1 MSLIQPTQAASSPAI
16 ENRWDDATYDEM
28 VNSSMLELDQ
38 SKREQLLIEAE
49 KYLVDQM
56 PACPILSFNDDY
68 LVKPNI
74 TGVVKNYI
82 GHICFEYAEVN

>member
-1 MSLIQPTQAASSPAI
+1 MIFTTGSNAY
-16 ENRWDDATYDEM
+16 ENRWDDAAYDEM
-28 VNSSMLELDQ
+28 INSSMQELDQ
-38 SKREQLLIEAE
+38 TKREQMLIEAE
-49 KYLVDQM
+49 KYLADEM
-56 PACPILSFNDDY
+56 PVCPILSFNDDY